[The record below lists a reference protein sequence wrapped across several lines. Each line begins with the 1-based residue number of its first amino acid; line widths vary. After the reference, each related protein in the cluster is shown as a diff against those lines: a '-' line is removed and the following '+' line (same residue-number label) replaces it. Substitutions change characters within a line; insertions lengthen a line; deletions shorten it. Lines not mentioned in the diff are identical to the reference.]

1 MARRCPKCLA
11 DNPETKGFC
20 HACGAMLLRDCPQC
34 GSEILATDRYCGEC
48 GLGLSRP
55 SHPPPNGLSFDEKL
69 QRIQKYLP
77 GNLVG
82 KILAQRGKIEGE
94 RRLVTV
100 MFADMEGFTP
110 LVEKIGPEDAY
121 SMMDRVFEILIHKVY
136 EYDGTVNKMT
146 GDGIMALFG
155 APIALEDAPQRAIRS
170 AYAIHREMERF
181 SERIQAEQGLPPIR
195 MRIGLH
201 TGPVV
206 VGTLGNNLRVEF
218 TAVGE
223 TVNLA
228 SRMEGLAEPGTTY
241 VTEDTFKLAEGLF
254 RFEFLG
260 DEQVKGRETPVK
272 AYRVISPTFR
282 RTRFDVSA
290 ERGLTPFVDR
300 EHELELLLDGFER
313 MREGRGQA
321 FSIVGEAG
329 VGKSRLLYEFR
340 KAMANQDV
348 TLLEGKCLSY
358 GRGIIYHPIIDILK
372 LNFDIR
378 EGDDDAAVGKKFR
391 ETLKAL
397 RVEEAAVLPYLL
409 DLLSVKNS
417 GLDRMSMSPEA
428 RQDRTIEALKR
439 TILKVSEMRPLA
451 LIFEDLHWIDRGS
464 EDCLKYFL
472 EVVPGARV
480 LLILTYRPEFVPAWS
495 ARSYYNQITLNPLRN
510 AESLS
515 MAAYLLG
522 TREIEKELERV
533 ILEKTD
539 GVPFFIEELLKS
551 LKDLAMIERKGGS
564 YGLSGD
570 MKGATIPSTLHDMIM
585 ARVDTLPD
593 PVRTVL
599 QTAAVIEREFTYDL
613 IQRVTGVQEE
623 QLLSDLS
630 ALKDAEL
637 IYQQGVHPG
646 STFIF
651 RHALTR
657 EVLYHSILS
666 KKRKQIHKKIGRAIE
681 ECYPDR
687 ICEHLGALVNHFTA
701 GEDCRKAA
709 TYARLA
715 CEEAQSSMSLPEA
728 ADYARKWIV
737 ALETLPATEALEE
750 EIIAAR
756 TALGFCL
763 FRMSSMAEAREAV
776 DPVVEAVVSKGSE
789 KTLPRIYLILGS
801 CKYMADED
809 FAASIQY
816 LEKAIESSKEAG
828 DFEANVYANYM
839 LGLVLAF
846 NCDFE
851 KAIPYFEALLKL
863 SIAVER
869 TWRVSLMKSHM
880 SVYGYA
886 YHGLVA
892 QGYETSTEAV
902 RIAEES
908 GDIYSKAVAYV
919 SHGITSYYRGLLPEA
934 EEYLVGGAYL
944 TEKISMPATHAVA
957 HQWLG
962 HVYFDGGQC
971 RKAQD
976 HYSRV
981 IEVRESSRLAPSS
994 ANLNRIALARA
1005 KLLSGERDTSL
1016 EWMARCA
1023 RENKVR
1029 IYDGCMA
1036 RYIADIFLHL
1046 DEYPL
1051 STAEGWI
1058 GKAIAADQRNGMAC
1072 DLGRDYALYGDF
1084 FVKKGE
1090 PSKAVEF
1097 LEKAIG
1103 IFLECGADGWARK
1116 TEQARS
1122 QLGRG

>member
-1 MARRCPKCLA
+1 LP
-11 DNPETKGFC
+11 
-20 HACGAMLLRDCPQC
+20 
-34 GSEILATDRYCGEC
+34 
-48 GLGLSRP
+48 RP
-55 SHPPPNGLSFDEKL
+55 SNPPPNGLSFDEKL
-69 QRIQKYLP
+69 QKIQKYLP

-136 EYDGTVNKMT
+136 EYDGTVNNMT
-146 GDGIMALFG
+146 GDGVMALFG

-181 SERIQAEQGLPPIR
+181 SEHIQAEQGLPPIR

-206 VGTLGNNLRVEF
+206 VGALGNNLRVEF

-241 VTEDTFKLAEGLF
+241 VTEDTFQLAEGLF

-260 DEQVKGRETPVK
+260 EKRVKGRETPVK
-272 AYRVISPTFR
+272 AYRVISPTPR

-290 ERGLTPFVDR
+290 ERGLTPFVGRQR
-300 EHELELLLDGFER
+300 ELDLLLDGFER
-313 MREGRGQA
+313 MREGRGRA

-378 EGDDDAAVGKKFR
+378 EGDDDATIGKKLR
-391 ETLKAL
+391 EAPKAL
-397 RVEEAAVLPYLL
+397 RVEEAAVLSYLL

-428 RQDRTIEALKR
+428 LQDRTIEALKQ
-439 TILKVSEMRPLA
+439 TILKASEMRPLV
-451 LIFEDLHWIDRGS
+451 LIFEDLHWIDRSS

-472 EVVPGARV
+472 EAVPGARV

-495 ARSYYNQITLNPLRN
+495 GRSYHNQITLNPLRN

-515 MAAYLLG
+515 MAAHLLG
-522 TREIEKELERV
+522 TREIEEELERV
-533 ILEKTD
+533 ILEKTE

-585 ARVDTLPD
+585 ARVDTLPE

-599 QTAAVIEREFTYDL
+599 QTGAVIEREFTYDL
-613 IQRVTGVQEE
+613 IERVTGVQEE
-623 QLLSDLS
+623 RLLSYLS

-637 IYQQGVHPG
+637 IYQRGVHPG

-666 KKRKQIHKKIGRAIE
+666 KRRKQIHQKIGLAIE
-681 ECYPDR
+681 ESYPDR
-687 ICEHLGALVNHFTA
+687 ISEHLGALVNHFTA

-709 TYARLA
+709 TYACLA
-715 CEEAQSSMSLPEA
+715 CQEAQSSMSLPEA

-737 ALETLPATEALEE
+737 ALETLPATEALQE

-776 DPVVEAVVSKGSE
+776 DPVVEAVAFNRALKNGFGTLRQAQGELKTSMRSGRGSSHAEPVEAWGGVFQQPLKGSE
-789 KTLPRIYLILGS
+789 KTLPRIYLILGG

-816 LEKAIESSKEAG
+816 LEKAIETSKEAG

-839 LGLVLAF
+839 LGMVFAF

-851 KAIPYFEALLKL
+851 KAISYFEALLKL

-892 QGYETSTEAV
+892 RGYETSTEAV
-902 RIAEES
+902 RIAKES

-934 EEYLVGGAYL
+934 EEYLVEGTHL
-944 TEKISMPATHAVA
+944 TEKIRMPATHAVA

-1016 EWMARCA
+1016 EWMVRCA
-1023 RENKVR
+1023 QENKVR

-1051 STAEGWI
+1051 SIAEGWI

-1097 LEKAIG
+1097 FEKAIG
-1103 IFLECGADGWARK
+1103 VFLECGADGWARK

-1122 QLGRG
+1122 QLGRE